1 MGSSETIRRI
11 PVLEHIAY
19 RVRMLEKSVNG
30 VACLQFADHPEG
42 LSMVVRIY
50 LPQAEKEF
58 SYPDVI
64 LPLEFCN
71 EFAQNERIDV
81 LFDTIHEALESVQI
95 VSSNYNGLIHH

>member
-1 MGSSETIRRI
+1 MGSKEAIRRI
-11 PVLEHIAY
+11 PLMEHILF
-19 RVRMLEKSVNG
+19 RIKTLEKSVNG
-30 VACLQFADHPEG
+30 VVCLQFSDHPKG

-71 EFAQNERIDV
+71 EIGQNERIDV
-81 LFDTIHEALESVQI
+81 LFDCIHDALESVQ
-95 VSSNYNGLIHH
+95 VVGSNYNGLIHH